1 MSHFIVFKEKCDTII
16 SCIYIK
22 NLNLMEKLLKKFDFD
37 FEEISKD
44 FQINVKREIRYLQ
57 KKFKTLFSEEVFDKI
72 INTLT
77 GFDEYQDFID
87 HLQDF
92 FIDLTRLQMILK
104 TNPNPNTFG
113 SLILYDYIFSKDCFE
128 MYNTMLFQNVTKLF
142 LIFATIKPKR
152 IDEIFIAFCKVFVDD
167 KNFVTHALVSSLL
180 KNTHVFFEMQYPEYK
195 LSELFKKEFL
205 LLEESSIKE

>member
-1 MSHFIVFKEKCDTII
+1 
-16 SCIYIK
+16 
-22 NLNLMEKLLKKFDFD
+22 MEKLLTKFDFD
-37 FEEISKD
+37 FKEISKD
-44 FQINVKREIRYLQ
+44 SQISIQREIRYLQ

-77 GFDEYQDFID
+77 GFDEYKDFID

-113 SLILYDYIFSKDCFE
+113 SLVLYDYIFSQNCFE
-128 MYNTMLFQNVTKLF
+128 MYNTLLFQNVTKLF
-142 LIFATIKPKR
+142 LIFATMKPKR

-167 KNFVTHALVSSLL
+167 KDFITHALVSLLL
-180 KNTHVFFEMQYPEYK
+180 KNTHIFFEMQYPEYR
-195 LSELFKKEFL
+195 LSELFKKEFS
-205 LLEESSIKE
+205 LLEESPIKKNKTNLD

>member
-1 MSHFIVFKEKCDTII
+1 
-16 SCIYIK
+16 
-22 NLNLMEKLLKKFDFD
+22 MEKLLTKFDFD
-37 FEEISKD
+37 FKEISKD
-44 FQINVKREIRYLQ
+44 SQISIQREIRYLQ

-77 GFDEYQDFID
+77 GFDEYKDFID

-113 SLILYDYIFSKDCFE
+113 SLVLYDYIFSQNCFE
-128 MYNTMLFQNVTKLF
+128 MYNTLLFQNVTKLF
-142 LIFATIKPKR
+142 LIFATMKPKR

-167 KNFVTHALVSSLL
+167 KDFITHALVSLLL
-180 KNTHVFFEMQYPEYK
+180 KNTHIFFEMQYPEYR
-195 LSELFKKEFL
+195 LSELFKKEFS
-205 LLEESSIKE
+205 LLEESSIGE